1 MEARHQDGRVR
12 CARRACVE
20 KRMDDWRRQR
30 VYPGRRGVDADGGGV
45 QGMCR
50 EDDADISTVG
60 LEPTISALG
69 GQRLIH

>member
-1 MEARHQDGRVR
+1 MRK
-12 CARRACVE
+12 AC
-20 KRMDDWRRQR
+20 M
-30 VYPGRRGVDADGGGV
+30 RRGEDGWLEEAQSVCTPGGGGLDVDGGGV

-50 EDDADISTVG
+50 EDEADILTVG